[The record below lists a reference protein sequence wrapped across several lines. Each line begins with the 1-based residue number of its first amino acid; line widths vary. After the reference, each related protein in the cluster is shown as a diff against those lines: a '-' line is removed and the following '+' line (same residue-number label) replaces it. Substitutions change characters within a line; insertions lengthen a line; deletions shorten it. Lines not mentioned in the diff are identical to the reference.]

1 MSSIVPPPLPPLPPS
16 HSHNGS
22 LSSTPH
28 PPTPLQP
35 HALHPPTADADR
47 ALIEGLQG
55 KSVAELKELQET
67 DGLLDAFWESQS
79 PIAKEHRELE
89 REAWKA
95 NEELADR
102 IMSTR
107 TTLDLR
113 RTDTDA
119 KLRDSAS
126 LYRTWRQTEEHMYS
140 ALSPLSPPSLQQHLN
155 ASTTSVSEMSDAL
168 AESFLEEG
176 GDLGVFLRTYREGRK
191 TVRLGEVQG
200 ERWAEGRVGGF

>member
-1 MSSIVPPPLPPLPPS
+1 MSSVIPPPLPPLPPS
-16 HSHNGS
+16 HSRNGS

-28 PPTPLQP
+28 PPTPPQP
-35 HALHPPTADADR
+35 HALHSPTADADR
-47 ALIEGLQG
+47 ALIEGLKG
-55 KSVAELKELQET
+55 KSVAELKELLET
-67 DGLLDAFWESQS
+67 EGLLEAFWESQS
-79 PIAKEHRELE
+79 PIAKEYRQLE
-89 REAWKA
+89 REAWKP

-102 IMSTR
+102 IMSIR
-107 TTLDLR
+107 TTLDLC

-155 ASTTSVSEMSDAL
+155 ACTTSASEVSDAL

-176 GDLGVFLRTYREGRK
+176 GDLGAFLRTYREGRK

-200 ERWAEGRVGGF
+200 QRWAEGRVGGL